1 MNKLSLIL
9 SASSSYSRFYIFIIL
24 FLFSIFLQSAKFN
37 TFSCYFT
44 LFLDFF
50 KILRFTNFLKFLDF
64 QTFLTFA
71 RACLKSF
78 KFFLYFFLSKFAFVF
93 ADPIELEHVFATF
106 LAVLYVPAE
115 MSESPKVDQTT
126 LMDLSTTHTKLV
138 PHPPEILMS
147 AEMTTEDTTETS
159 EMETILT
166 AELIPE
172 SMPIGQLNLSG
183 LQGQS
188 SPSGQAGQSSP
199 SGQAGLTDHLEVL
212 SVVPSVV
219 PLSGKVPD
227 LDPN

>member
-1 MNKLSLIL
+1 MGIL
-9 SASSSYSRFYIFIIL
+9 THGSPVQETVPETAEH
-24 FLFSIFLQSAKFN
+24 
-37 TFSCYFT
+37 
-44 LFLDFF
+44 
-50 KILRFTNFLKFLDF
+50 
-64 QTFLTFA
+64 
-71 RACLKSF
+71 
-78 KFFLYFFLSKFAFVF
+78 
-93 ADPIELEHVFATF
+93 PIELEHVFATF

-115 MSESPKVDQTT
+115 MSESPKLDQTT
-126 LMDLSTTHTKLV
+126 SMDLSTSHTKLV

-188 SPSGQAGQSSP
+188 SPSGQAG
-199 SGQAGLTDHLEVL
+199 LTDHLEVL
-212 SVVPSVV
+212 PSVV

>member
-1 MNKLSLIL
+1 MGIL
-9 SASSSYSRFYIFIIL
+9 THGS
-24 FLFSIFLQSAKFN
+24 
-37 TFSCYFT
+37 TV
-44 LFLDFF
+44 LD
-50 KILRFTNFLKFLDF
+50 TEPE
-64 QTFLTFA
+64 TA
-71 RACLKSF
+71 EH
-78 KFFLYFFLSKFAFVF
+78 
-93 ADPIELEHVFATF
+93 PIELEHVFATF
-106 LAVLYVPAE
+106 LVVLYVPAE

-126 LMDLSTTHTKLV
+126 LMDLFTTHTRPV

-172 SMPIGQLNLSG
+172 SMPIGLLNLSG

-188 SPSGQAGQSSP
+188 SPS
-199 SGQAGLTDHLEVL
+199 GLTDHLEVL

>member
-1 MNKLSLIL
+1 
-9 SASSSYSRFYIFIIL
+9 
-24 FLFSIFLQSAKFN
+24 
-37 TFSCYFT
+37 
-44 LFLDFF
+44 
-50 KILRFTNFLKFLDF
+50 
-64 QTFLTFA
+64 
-71 RACLKSF
+71 
-78 KFFLYFFLSKFAFVF
+78 
-93 ADPIELEHVFATF
+93 
-106 LAVLYVPAE
+106 

-188 SPSGQAGQSSP
+188 SPSGQAG
-199 SGQAGLTDHLEVL
+199 LTDHLEVL